1 MIISA
6 QVGNGSM
13 QSRHLAVELT
23 NTKFS
28 EPDLQCKHV
37 LVYLFLLGSE
47 VRIAAEQTINLISQP
62 VTFLLVIAI

>member
-13 QSRHLAVELT
+13 QSRQLAVELT
-23 NTKFS
+23 NTKLS
-28 EPDLQCKHV
+28 EPNLRCKHV
-37 LVYLFLLGSE
+37 LLYLILLGSE